1 MSDNKATSVGS
12 IALTSLW
19 LATASKE
26 RITASFG
33 STITEGLESSASA
46 AVVVVSTRLP
56 RIRMSTVMARLVETV
71 SCPIVVLCHAGG
83 EITARDLLQLG
94 ATHLVAEGNEATIAG
109 LVDAGPG
116 TPAVGEDG
124 IEIKQKEPDAEPL
137 LTGFASEMENR
148 NQSGG
153 KDAGVDPV
161 TLLPSDLA
169 FSTRFGELSQREN
182 LPRVGFI
189 RIANTDAALGHLD
202 RPTLDLVRRRLVLQF
217 RNLIAEK
224 SVELFMIDGLEL
236 AIISTVLTAPQ
247 MSRLADDLV
256 RAAESFAPSGAD
268 PIRLAIGHAGPEVAN
283 EARTLRELAVSATAA
298 AVALGGGV
306 VSGDELALSRAN
318 ATEHEAAIEL
328 GSWIDERDHHGGGHG
343 VRVGELAVA
352 IGRELGVDGLD
363 LIRLRL
369 AAQLH
374 DIGKIHLPIELMKAD
389 PTSLS
394 GDDLTKYQDHARIG
408 ANFLALSVNE
418 EVGEAVKQH
427 HETWDGSGY
436 PDGLSG
442 DAIAFSARV
451 IAMADHLDAS
461 ARGGPQNAAKLI
473 DSLEEAS
480 GTTHDPSVVWAT
492 QTLLRTGDLDQ
503 ILFPRT

>member
-1 MSDNKATSVGS
+1 MSDNQATSVGS

-33 STITEGLESSASA
+33 STITEGLDSAGSA

-56 RIRMSTVMARLVETV
+56 RIRMSSVMARLVETAT
-71 SCPIVVLCHAGG
+71 CPVVVLCHAGG

-124 IEIKQKEPDAEPL
+124 IEIKQKAPDVEPL
-137 LTGFASEMENR
+137 LTGFAFEMENQKR
-148 NQSGG
+148 AGSG
-153 KDAGVDPV
+153 DGVDPV
-161 TLLPSDLA
+161 TLLPSDSA
-169 FSTRFGELSQREN
+169 FSSRFGELTQRES

-236 AIISTVLTAPQ
+236 AIISTVLTASQ

-256 RAAESFAPSGAD
+256 RAAESFAPSGGD

-283 EARTLRELAVSATAA
+283 EARTLRELAASATAA

-328 GSWIDERDHHGGGHG
+328 GSWIDERDRHGGDHSL
-343 VRVGELAVA
+343 RVAELAVA

-369 AAQLH
+369 AARLH
-374 DIGKIHLPIELMKAD
+374 DIGKIHLPVELMGAD
-389 PTSLS
+389 PATLS

-436 PDGLSG
+436 PDG
-442 DAIAFSARV
+442 IASDDITFSARV

-461 ARGGPQNAAKLI
+461 SRGSEQTADELI
-473 DSLEEAS
+473 ESLEAAS

-492 QTLLRTGDLDQ
+492 QTLLRTGDLDH
-503 ILFPRT
+503 ILFA

>member
-1 MSDNKATSVGS
+1 MSDNQATSVGS

-26 RITASFG
+26 RITANFG
-33 STITEGLESSASA
+33 STITEGLESADSA

-56 RIRMSTVMARLVETV
+56 RIRMSSVMARLVETV
-71 SCPIVVLCHAGG
+71 TCPIVVLCHAGG

-94 ATHLVAEGNEATIAG
+94 ATHLVAEGNEATIAA

-124 IEIKQKEPDAEPL
+124 VEIVQKEPDIEPL
-137 LTGFASEMENR
+137 LTGFAFEMENR
-148 NQSGG
+148 NQSGPGG
-153 KDAGVDPV
+153 KGAGVDPV
-161 TLLPSDLA
+161 THLPSDSA
-169 FSTRFGELSQREN
+169 FSTRFGELTQREN

-236 AIISTVLTAPQ
+236 AIISTVLTASQ

-256 RAAESFAPSGAD
+256 RAAESFAPSGGD

-283 EARTLRELAVSATAA
+283 EARTLRELAMSATAA

-328 GSWIDERDHHGGGHG
+328 GSWIDERDRHGGGHG
-343 VRVGELAVA
+343 VRVSELAVA

-369 AAQLH
+369 AARLH
-374 DIGKIHLPIELMKAD
+374 DIGKIHLPIELMEAD
-389 PTSLS
+389 PSNLS
-394 GDDLTKYQDHARIG
+394 GEDLTKYQDHARIG
-408 ANFLALSVNE
+408 ANFLALSVNK
-418 EVGEAVKQH
+418 EVGEAVKH
-427 HETWDGSGY
+427 NHEKWDGSGY
-436 PDGLSG
+436 PDGLAG
-442 DAIAFSARV
+442 DDITFSARV
-451 IAMADHLDAS
+451 IAMANQLDDSTRDGSQSS
-461 ARGGPQNAAKLI
+461 ADLVEA
-473 DSLEEAS
+473 LEEAS
-480 GTTHDPSVVWAT
+480 GKIHDPSVVWAT

-503 ILFPRT
+503 ILFS

>member
-1 MSDNKATSVGS
+1 MSDNQATSVGT

-26 RITASFG
+26 RISASFG
-33 STITEGLESSASA
+33 STITEGLDSAGSA

-56 RIRMSTVMARLVETV
+56 RIRMSSVMARLVETAT
-71 SCPIVVLCHAGG
+71 CPVVVLCHAGG

-124 IEIKQKEPDAEPL
+124 IEIKQKEPDVEPL
-137 LTGFASEMENR
+137 LTGFASEMENQ
-148 NQSGG
+148 NQSGHG
-153 KDAGVDPV
+153 NGAGVDPV
-161 TLLPSDLA
+161 TLLPSDSA
-169 FSTRFGELSQREN
+169 FSSRFGELTQRES

-236 AIISTVLTAPQ
+236 AIISTVLTASQ

-256 RAAESFAPSGAD
+256 RAAESFAPSGGD

-328 GSWIDERDHHGGGHG
+328 GSWIDERDRHGGDHG
-343 VRVGELAVA
+343 LRVAELAVT

-369 AAQLH
+369 AARLH
-374 DIGKIHLPIELMKAD
+374 DIGKIHLPVELMGAD
-389 PTSLS
+389 PASLS

-436 PDGLSG
+436 PDGIAG
-442 DAIAFSARV
+442 DDIAFSARV

-461 ARGGPQNAAKLI
+461 SRGAKLTAALLI
-473 DSLEEAS
+473 ESLEAAS

-492 QTLLRTGDLDQ
+492 QTLLRTGDLDH
-503 ILFPRT
+503 ILFA